1 MHFFC
6 SYFLSR
12 ILKFRKVKLPFPKLA
27 LSKILVS
34 YIVAWGVF
42 IKFLN
47 ILFAIL
53 SLAEYIPIFTDMQY
67 HLLLIS
73 NFFFLFHCNIFP
85 AALSFKTLP
94 DKKYNFLSIQRF
106 VFSPDTSS
114 NDSWWVPSNIQDIR
128 NIQNMKN
135 INYWSTATSEIG
147 DDFWFSF
154 WEVKSNFTSSLEIE
168 KSLGIEMVIIAPLL
182 SAINVGT
189 FF

>member
-6 SYFLSR
+6 RYFLSG

-53 SLAEYIPIFTDMQY
+53 SLAEYIPFFTGMQY
-67 HLLLIS
+67 HLMLIS
-73 NFFFLFHCNIFP
+73 NIF
-85 AALSFKTLP
+85 LSFSLQYFSRSIEFQNFTGQ
-94 DKKYNFLSIQRF
+94 KYNFLSIQRF

>member
-6 SYFLSR
+6 RYFLSR

-53 SLAEYIPIFTDMQY
+53 SLAEYIPLSTDMQY
-67 HLLLIS
+67 HLLVIKLFL
-73 NFFFLFHCNIFP
+73 FFF
-85 AALSFKTLP
+85 TLL
-94 DKKYNFLSIQRF
+94 DKKYKFLSIQHF

-154 WEVKSNFTSSLEIE
+154 WEVRGNFSGNRKESWYWNGN
-168 KSLGIEMVIIAPLL
+168 SAPPVCNQCTHLL
-182 SAINVGT
+182 LDILKKQL
-189 FF
+189 

>member
-1 MHFFC
+1 M
-6 SYFLSR
+6 
-12 ILKFRKVKLPFPKLA
+12 KLPFPKLA

-53 SLAEYIPIFTDMQY
+53 SLAEYIPLSTDMQY
-67 HLLLIS
+67 FLLVIKLFL
-73 NFFFLFHCNIFP
+73 FFFTAIFFP
-85 AALSFKTLP
+85 AALSSKTLL
-94 DKKYNFLSIQRF
+94 DKKYKFLSIQHF

-154 WEVKSNFTSSLEIE
+154 
-168 KSLGIEMVIIAPLL
+168 
-182 SAINVGT
+182 
-189 FF
+189 

>member
-6 SYFLSR
+6 RYFLSR

-53 SLAEYIPIFTDMQY
+53 SLAEYIPLSTDMQY
-67 HLLLIS
+67 YLLVIKL
-73 NFFFLFHCNIFP
+73 FLFFSPQYFSRSIEFQNF
-85 AALSFKTLP
+85 TG
-94 DKKYNFLSIQRF
+94 KKYRFLSIQHF

-154 WEVKSNFTSSLEIE
+154 
-168 KSLGIEMVIIAPLL
+168 
-182 SAINVGT
+182 
-189 FF
+189 